1 MPFSSSDHKSIAFD
15 IYENHHHRKPLTSY
29 KQFFKADFEQI
40 NQELSIIDWI
50 TFFSSYTNVNE
61 IFTGFKDLINWL
73 IAIYVPTKTKKDPKT
88 IPIHIR
94 KLFAYQQTLWSKK
107 HTKENIKRIVLL
119 NRQIDRQT
127 KKFYRNRERK
137 HITSLS
143 TKFKHVSKFLK
154 NKKSVLPTIFDSNG
168 NPNFSEEN
176 KSNLISSYFNSH
188 FNTNISCLNDI
199 ISENFENIAKE
210 KLSFISI
217 NRNDTLKLLLSSK
230 NISNTSPDGIP
241 YIFYK
246 KCAYTLEFPIH
257 YIFSYCLMT
266 NTIPEIWKLAIVQ
279 PIPKKTK
286 IKTPEDFR
294 PIALSCTISKLFEK
308 FIYNELIEFS
318 NRNKLFSDIQHGFIR
333 SKSVTTQLLEI
344 VEDFSLGLEQKKMID
359 IVYFDISKAFDS
371 LPYER
376 LFKKLEIL
384 GIRESLLELIKQM
397 LTNRNYQ
404 VKVGNTLSN
413 AYTASSGVSQGSIL
427 SPLLFNL
434 YFSDINKLCFTENV
448 KIKLY
453 ADDIKAYQIYTKKD
467 NLKLQSFI
475 NKFQEYCIANGLK
488 LAIKKCQTLYLG
500 NGNDKNE
507 YFIDGISI
515 DSKNEVVRDLG
526 ILFSPSLKFSEHIEF
541 IANKASKIMYNLLK
555 TLKTKNPKILIHMF
569 NTYVRPGLEFASP
582 IWNPYLRKDIIN
594 LERIQKKFL
603 VSVFIRLT
611 YTNNQKINFSD
622 IPKYGE
628 LLKKFNV
635 ETLESRRLKIDLI
648 LFHKMIFGEIKIN
661 NNNIIHFK
669 QTRTRGEEYKLT
681 IPHCSS
687 MVRYNSYFIRTSRL
701 YNSLPIVIRKNTPS
715 NFRKIIINFDLLGH
729 LRQTLP
735 HLITNH

>member
-1 MPFSSSDHKSIAFD
+1 M
-15 IYENHHHRKPLTSY
+15 TS
-29 KQFFKADFEQI
+29 
-40 NQELSIIDWI
+40 
-50 TFFSSYTNVNE
+50 
-61 IFTGFKDLINWL
+61 
-73 IAIYVPTKTKKDPKT
+73 
-88 IPIHIR
+88 
-94 KLFAYQQTLWSKK
+94 
-107 HTKENIKRIVLL
+107 
-119 NRQIDRQT
+119 
-127 KKFYRNRERK
+127 
-137 HITSLS
+137 
-143 TKFKHVSKFLK
+143 
-154 NKKSVLPTIFDSNG
+154 
-168 NPNFSEEN
+168 
-176 KSNLISSYFNSH
+176 
-188 FNTNISCLNDI
+188 
-199 ISENFENIAKE
+199 
-210 KLSFISI
+210 
-217 NRNDTLKLLLSSK
+217 
-230 NISNTSPDGIP
+230 
-241 YIFYK
+241 
-246 KCAYTLEFPIH
+246 
-257 YIFSYCLMT
+257 
-266 NTIPEIWKLAIVQ
+266 TIPELWKLAIVQ

-286 IKTPEDFR
+286 TKTPEDFR

-318 NRNKLFSDIQHGFIR
+318 NKNNLFSDIQHGFIR

-384 GIRESLLELIKQM
+384 GIKEPLLDLIKQM

-413 AYTASSGVSQGSIL
+413 AYIASSGVAQGSIL

-467 NLKLQSFI
+467 NLKLQLFI

-488 LAIKKCQTLYLG
+488 LSIKKCQTLYLG
-500 NGNDKNE
+500 NGNDKNG
-507 YFIDGISI
+507 YSIDGITI
-515 DSKNEVVRDLG
+515 DTKNEVVRDLG
-526 ILFSPSLKFSEHIEF
+526 ILFSPSLKFSEHIES
-541 IANKASKIMYNLLK
+541 ITNKASKIMYNLLK

-582 IWNPYLRKDIIN
+582 IWNPFLKKDIIN
-594 LERIQKKFL
+594 IERIQKKFL
-603 VSVFIRLT
+603 VSVFIRLN
-611 YTNNQKINFSD
+611 YTNNQKINFSE

-635 ETLESRRLKIDLI
+635 ETLESRRFKIDLI
-648 LFHKMIFGEIKIN
+648 LFQKIIFGEIKIN
-661 NNNIIHFK
+661 NNNSIIHFK

-729 LRQTLP
+729 LRLALP